1 VSSAYLKNCRDA
13 GYETADLKVGDK
25 LSANF
30 DYCKTA
36 TAIFFEI
43 GLKLIQVVWR
53 KILPKDISSAD
64 RALVDTSFK
73 LIVDDRIPIALE
85 IHKFEND
92 VLKNVESERHR
103 RVLLVNYANCYNLQ
117 DQRDKANEIL
127 SRVDWSA
134 SGLDFQVCVAAV
146 RRDAERVISLMRRA
160 VTADALTAEDFR
172 TWPVFRKIHG
182 EAKFREEYKAIFGRE
197 FVPDVSTTKIDL
209 VTLKDF
215 VSEWLER
222 ERLPPEN
229 FSEIIANSPR

>member
-1 VSSAYLKNCRDA
+1 
-13 GYETADLKVGDK
+13 
-25 LSANF
+25 
-30 DYCKTA
+30 
-36 TAIFFEI
+36 
-43 GLKLIQVVWR
+43 
-53 KILPKDISSAD
+53 
-64 RALVDTSFK
+64 
-73 LIVDDRIPIALE
+73 
-85 IHKFEND
+85 
-92 VLKNVESERHR
+92 
-103 RVLLVNYANCYNLQ
+103 
-117 DQRDKANEIL
+117 
-127 SRVDWSA
+127 
-134 SGLDFQVCVAAV
+134 
-146 RRDAERVISLMRRA
+146 MRRA